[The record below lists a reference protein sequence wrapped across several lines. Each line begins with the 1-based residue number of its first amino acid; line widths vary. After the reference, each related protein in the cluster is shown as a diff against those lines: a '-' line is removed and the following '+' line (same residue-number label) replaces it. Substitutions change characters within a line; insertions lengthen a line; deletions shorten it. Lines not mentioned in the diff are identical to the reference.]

1 VVTNSDQPLNMAIF
15 PYQLIESAINHVL
28 IKESW
33 ATAKF
38 LPYAGQVTRIDFS
51 VFQMFL
57 TVKPDGLLEVSA
69 GSVVDPTVIITLPND
84 TPVKFASGD
93 LSAVFATARISGSAE
108 LAEALAF
115 VFRNIEWD
123 VESDLADLI
132 GDVAAA
138 RFVSFFKS
146 FTNWHKTSAV
156 NVAHNFKEYITE
168 ESRQVVS
175 QVEIAAFSHSVNDL
189 RNGLAR
195 LDKRISRLIC

>member
-1 VVTNSDQPLNMAIF
+1 MAIF

-146 FTNWHKTSAV
+146 FTNWHKSSAV

-189 RNGLAR
+189 RNDLAR